1 MKIRIAHSPDSD
13 DAFMFY
19 ALARGK
25 IDTGGLEIE
34 HVLADIETLNNK
46 ALAGEYEVTAISFHA
61 YPYIADRYL
70 LLPYGASM
78 GYGYGPVLVAR
89 RPLEPGELKQVVV
102 GVPGK
107 LTTAALV
114 LRLFEPEVETSKV
127 PFDQVLEAVRRGDLD
142 AGLLIHEGQLT
153 YRDLGLYKVLDLGAW
168 WLERTGLPLP
178 LGGNAARR
186 DLGGETLRRLAQLI
200 RRSIEYAMEHRGAAL
215 EYALPFARGM
225 DKERTDKFV
234 GMYVNEWTLDCGASG
249 RCAVELLLDMGYK
262 KGILPGPV
270 KLEMLEWQ
278 DGGR

>member
-19 ALARGK
+19 ALACGK
-25 IDTGGLEIE
+25 IDTGGLEVE

-114 LRLFEPEVETSKV
+114 LRLFEPEVKTSV
-127 PFDQVLEAVRRGDLD
+127 VRFDQVLEAVRRGDLD

-153 YRDLGLYKVLDLGAW
+153 YRDLGLYKVLDLGSW
-168 WLERTGLPLP
+168 WLEQTALPLP
-178 LGGNAARR
+178 LGGTAARR
-186 DLGGETLRRLAQLI
+186 DLGGEALRRLAQLL
-200 RRSIEYAMEHRGAAL
+200 RLSIEYAMKHRGAAL
-215 EYALPFARGM
+215 EYAQPFARGM
-225 DKERTDKFV
+225 DKERTDRFV
-234 GMYVNEWTLDCGASG
+234 GMYVNEWTLDYGASG
-249 RCAVELLLDMGYK
+249 RCAVELLLEMGYK

-270 KLEMLEWQ
+270 KVEMVGW
-278 DGGR
+278 

>member
-19 ALARGK
+19 ALACGK

-89 RPLEPGELKQVVV
+89 RPLEPGELKRIVV

-114 LRLFEPEVETSKV
+114 LRLFEPEVKTSLV
-127 PFDQVLEAVRRGDLD
+127 RFDQVLEAVRRGDLD

-153 YRDLGLYKVLDLGAW
+153 YRDLGLYKVLDLGSW
-168 WLERTGLPLP
+168 WLEQTALPLP

-186 DLGGETLRRLAQLI
+186 DLGGEVLRRLAQLL

-215 EYALPFARGM
+215 EYARPFARGM
-225 DKERTDKFV
+225 DKERTDRFV
-234 GMYVNEWTLDCGASG
+234 RMYVNEWTLDYGASG
-249 RCAVELLLDMGYK
+249 RCAVELLLEMGYK

-270 KLEMLEWQ
+270 KVEMV
-278 DGGR
+278 GC